1 MSIWLVRHGETP
13 LNAARVL
20 QLPDTPLSERGLAQ
34 AAELA
39 ARVRRL
45 PITGVISSDFARA
58 AMTAEFS
65 ARALGLPLELEPLL
79 QERSFG
85 ALRGTAYADLPSNLF
100 EPDFDPPGGE
110 SWEVFRARVARAWTS
125 VTERAAG
132 LGGDLLVVS
141 HGLVCSVLAERHLQ
155 LGSQAAGAFPN
166 ASLTRIEGPPWRASL
181 VACTAHISAPE

>member
-1 MSIWLVRHGETP
+1 MAIWLVRHGETP

-39 ARVRRL
+39 GRVRGL
-45 PITGVISSDFARA
+45 PIAAVMSSDFARA
-58 AMTAEFS
+58 AMTAQLS
-65 ARALGLPLELEPLL
+65 ARALGLALELEPLL

-85 ALRGTAYADLPSNLF
+85 ALRGTAYADLPPNLF
-100 EPDFDPPGGE
+100 ERDFTPPGGE
-110 SWEVFRARVARAWTS
+110 SWDTFRARVARAWAK
-125 VTERAAG
+125 VTGRAAE

-141 HGLVCSVLAERHLQ
+141 HGLVCSVLAEGHVQ
-155 LGSQAAGAFPN
+155 LVSEAPRAFPN

-181 VACTAHISAPE
+181 VACTAHISATG